1 MAAIL
6 GVLLLGAIITGMAYL
21 MTSRASRVQAS
32 AWKRDEAYKERPVDQ
47 YVTVSLS

>member
-6 GVLLLGAIITGMAYL
+6 GILLLAAIITGMAYL
-21 MTSRASRVQAS
+21 VTGRASRRQAP

-47 YVTVSLS
+47 YVTVSMS